1 MFAEAPLSWELRDF
15 GSGNAGLFALA
26 EHTMHVIVSPGN
38 RLSLGDEDAHVACW
52 RHAIWS
58 IEVDAEPI
66 VLLDPPQAITS
77 MRAEEVLSLLSTE
90 HHDYVRSALAAQLRL
105 ASLHGLG
112 DPDRA
117 PEDRPAQLAG
127 RARARVAAELAEAF
141 PGESWYR
148 ENELSLEIPST
159 IEELLLRIPTT
170 EMPADSDSFDHLGQA
185 KFQPHRH
192 YLMHIVKRAERKPPI
207 ASYCY
212 YALEKVRYSFALK
225 ILRTHERA
233 QLAEVT
239 ECRQWIEE
247 PSVKILSG
255 KSG

>member
-1 MFAEAPLSWELRDF
+1 MSAEAPLNWEFRDF
-15 GSGNAGLFALA
+15 GSGNAGLFAVD

-38 RLSLGDEDAHVACW
+38 RLSLGDEDARVACW
-52 RHAIWS
+52 RRAIWS
-58 IEVDAEPI
+58 LEVDAEPV
-66 VLLDPPQAITS
+66 VLLDSPHAIIS
-77 MRAEEVLSLLSTE
+77 MRAAEVVALLPAE
-90 HHDYVRSALAAQLRL
+90 HHDYVRSSLAAQLRL

-141 PGESWYR
+141 PGESWFR
-148 ENELSLEIPST
+148 ENELSFDIPST

-170 EMPADSDSFDHLGQA
+170 EMPADSGSCDQLGQA

-192 YLMHIVKRAERKPPI
+192 YLMHIVNRAERKTPI
-207 ASYCY
+207 VSYCY

-225 ILRTHERA
+225 ILRTHERD

-247 PSVKILSG
+247 PGMKIPTG
-255 KSG
+255 KSS